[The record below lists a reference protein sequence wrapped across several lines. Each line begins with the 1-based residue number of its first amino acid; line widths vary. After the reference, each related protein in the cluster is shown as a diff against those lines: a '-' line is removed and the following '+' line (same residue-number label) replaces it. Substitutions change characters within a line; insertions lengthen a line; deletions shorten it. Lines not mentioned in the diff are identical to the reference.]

1 MASVYPAMMG
11 KFGSTEYFMLTM
23 KAGDVAD
30 KLKIPKEMPEW
41 KDPDLEERFQ
51 RDINYKRVKEQIVP
65 YLSNDRD
72 RFFGA
77 LIVSVIEGKK
87 EDEKMEFEPAS
98 EVSDGVSLKLY
109 QTAAESFGFLVLSGG
124 EMLVPLDG
132 QHRLVALQAALSD
145 NDEKQNE
152 IPEVAP
158 NPELTNDDVM
168 LIMIRHDT
176 QKSRKI
182 FNKVKRRARRASRSC

>member
-1 MASVYPAMMG
+1 M
-11 KFGSTEYFMLTM
+11 
-23 KAGDVAD
+23 
-30 KLKIPKEMPEW
+30 
-41 KDPDLEERFQ
+41 
-51 RDINYKRVKEQIVP
+51 
-65 YLSNDRD
+65 
-72 RFFGA
+72 
-77 LIVSVIEGKK
+77 
-87 EDEKMEFEPAS
+87 
-98 EVSDGVSLKLY
+98 DGVPKLY

-152 IPEVAP
+152 IQEVAP
-158 NPELTNDDVM
+158 NPELTNDDVV

-182 FNKVKRRARRASRSC
+182 FNKVKEELEEQAAPIEATTPFCNDVIGVRG